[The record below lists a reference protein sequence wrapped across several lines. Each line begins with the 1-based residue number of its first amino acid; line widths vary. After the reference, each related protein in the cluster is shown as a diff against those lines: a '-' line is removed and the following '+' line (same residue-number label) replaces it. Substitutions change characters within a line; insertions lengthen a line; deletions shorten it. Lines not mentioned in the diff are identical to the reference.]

1 MEKKEL
7 QYKTYNDKVYFYYGE
22 NLIFQSGKSIP
33 FIVLKKIK
41 NDVKTSTSLYKHT
54 INKTDDGYEIEFSS
68 ERNKAVVKLTQ
79 KENAVN
85 FEIKCDDEYDELC
98 FTLYKRKDYKIY
110 GLPTYEAKEIKRTF
124 REKLLRKK
132 PQIIN
137 PERKL
142 SFYVSETYYFENINI
157 TEYSYE
163 IKDNIYI
170 TTGTKNPEFRL
181 IYAKN
186 IYAAINTTEKN
197 NPKIKK
203 YNTGTC
209 FLRTEKYNEKEIAG
223 YCKEKGIKIDG
234 IIIEKRIFDRALIK
248 PEVVKGERNKLDI
261 IYALDKIIGK
271 SVAKRYFNEDEYE
284 YITEEEC
291 KVKLDSEDSVR
302 KYLVTVR
309 KYLDEGAAGI
319 YFDGD
324 FTKKEIL
331 QIKEGMKTVV
341 KEYLGCTIFHST
353 LTESND
359 DFGYYIIKDKN
370 EINEF
375 NILSG
380 YYLYSGEYSFG
391 KEESALNI
399 SSNFSI
405 NIIKK
410 EETKRK
416 KKRRKDRKRR
426 KNK

>member
-41 NDVKTSTSLYKHT
+41 NDVKTSTSLYKHK

-209 FLRTEKYNEKEIAG
+209 FLRTEKYNEKEIAE
-223 YCKEKGIKIDG
+223 YCKEKGLKIDG
-234 IIIEKRIFDRALIK
+234 IIIEKRILGRDFCA
-248 PEVVKGERNKLDI
+248 G
-261 IYALDKIIGK
+261 G
-271 SVAKRYFNEDEYE
+271 YFFE
-284 YITEEEC
+284 
-291 KVKLDSEDSVR
+291 DSELFCKIFDDLKNYKPLYMSHIVY
-302 KYLVTVR
+302 KAL
-309 KYLDEGAAGI
+309 LDGHS
-319 YFDGD
+319 FRP
-324 FTKKEIL
+324 TKVNNYKDW
-331 QIKEGMKTVV
+331 G
-341 KEYLGCTIFHST
+341 T
-353 LTESND
+353 L
-359 DFGYYIIKDKN
+359 KDWREN
-370 EINEF
+370 E
-375 NILSG
+375 
-380 YYLYSGEYSFG
+380 
-391 KEESALNI
+391 
-399 SSNFSI
+399 
-405 NIIKK
+405 
-410 EETKRK
+410 
-416 KKRRKDRKRR
+416 
-426 KNK
+426 

>member
-1 MEKKEL
+1 M
-7 QYKTYNDKVYFYYGE
+7 
-22 NLIFQSGKSIP
+22 
-33 FIVLKKIK
+33 
-41 NDVKTSTSLYKHT
+41 
-54 INKTDDGYEIEFSS
+54 
-68 ERNKAVVKLTQ
+68 
-79 KENAVN
+79 
-85 FEIKCDDEYDELC
+85 
-98 FTLYKRKDYKIY
+98 
-110 GLPTYEAKEIKRTF
+110 
-124 REKLLRKK
+124 
-132 PQIIN
+132 
-137 PERKL
+137 
-142 SFYVSETYYFENINI
+142 
-157 TEYSYE
+157 
-163 IKDNIYI
+163 
-170 TTGTKNPEFRL
+170 
-181 IYAKN
+181 
-186 IYAAINTTEKN
+186 
-197 NPKIKK
+197 
-203 YNTGTC
+203 
-209 FLRTEKYNEKEIAG
+209 
-223 YCKEKGIKIDG
+223 
-234 IIIEKRIFDRALIK
+234 
-248 PEVVKGERNKLDI
+248 VKGERNKLDI
-261 IYALDKIIGK
+261 IYALDKVIGK
-271 SVAKRYFNEDEYE
+271 SIAKRYFNEDEYE

-291 KVKLDSEDSVR
+291 KVKLDSEESVR

-341 KEYLGCTIFHST
+341 KEYTGCTIFHST

-391 KEESALNI
+391 KEESALNV

-410 EETKRK
+410 EETKMK

>member
-110 GLPTYEAKEIKRTF
+110 GLPTYEEKEIKRTF

-142 SFYVSETYYFENINI
+142 SFYVSETYYFENVNI

-186 IYAAINTTEKN
+186 IYAAINSTEKN

-209 FLRTEKYNEKEIAG
+209 FLRTEKYNEKEISE
-223 YCKEKGIKIDG
+223 YCKEKGLKIDG

-248 PEVVKGERNKLDI
+248 PEVV
-261 IYALDKIIGK
+261 
-271 SVAKRYFNEDEYE
+271 
-284 YITEEEC
+284 EC
-291 KVKLDSEDSVR
+291 KVKLESEESIR

-370 EINEF
+370 VINEF